1 VTIELDTR
9 RRELLD
15 LRERYL
21 RAAQDIVD
29 GDTEDGELSSAA
41 GDQHLAD
48 HASEMLDREVDESL
62 EDNAEE
68 IGREIDAA
76 LERIDAGTYGVCVN
90 CGQQIPE
97 ERLDA
102 VPYDV
107 LCLSCKREEEE
118 GR

>member
-1 VTIELDTR
+1 MTIQLDTR

-15 LRERYL
+15 LRERFL

-62 EDNAEE
+62 EDNAEQ
-68 IGREIDAA
+68 IVHEIDVA
-76 LERIDAGTYGVCVN
+76 LGRIEDGTYGTCGR
-90 CGQQIPE
+90 CGQAIPDD
-97 ERLDA
+97 RLDA
-102 VPYDV
+102 VPYAT
-107 LCLSCKREEEE
+107 LCVSCKRVEER
-118 GR
+118 G